1 MLTLTFDQVLDQAS
15 RLPRTQRA
23 ELIARLVRDL
33 AAEPAQRIA
42 VTSDDAWERL
52 QQFREE
58 LYRFDV
64 TLPHGLAI
72 RPPPRLRRG
81 GGAGACGPAAPRYLF
96 PGAVSLSYEQ
106 AEDGRTDAEGRR
118 HIGIIR
124 TWASHSHASRATG
137 A

>member
-58 LYRFDV
+58 LYALGPVTPTPAEQLERDRHEQDALLMGESHDV
-64 TLPHGLAI
+64 
-72 RPPPRLRRG
+72 
-81 GGAGACGPAAPRYLF
+81 
-96 PGAVSLSYEQ
+96 
-106 AEDGRTDAEGRR
+106 
-118 HIGIIR
+118 
-124 TWASHSHASRATG
+124 HA
-137 A
+137 

>member
-1 MLTLTFDQVLDQAS
+1 MLTLTFDPVLDQAS

-58 LYRFDV
+58 LYALGPVTPTPAEQLERDRRERDALLMGESHDV
-64 TLPHGLAI
+64 
-72 RPPPRLRRG
+72 
-81 GGAGACGPAAPRYLF
+81 
-96 PGAVSLSYEQ
+96 
-106 AEDGRTDAEGRR
+106 
-118 HIGIIR
+118 
-124 TWASHSHASRATG
+124 HA
-137 A
+137 

>member
-58 LYRFDV
+58 LYALGPVTPTPAEQLEHDRRERDALLMGESHDV
-64 TLPHGLAI
+64 
-72 RPPPRLRRG
+72 
-81 GGAGACGPAAPRYLF
+81 
-96 PGAVSLSYEQ
+96 
-106 AEDGRTDAEGRR
+106 
-118 HIGIIR
+118 
-124 TWASHSHASRATG
+124 HS
-137 A
+137 